1 MLAGGMES
9 MSNAPYYVPKGR
21 TGYRYGHG
29 ELLDAVLHDG
39 LWDVYNKFHMVW
51 ENSPC
56 CTFIARDCTTCKS
69 EVLSL
74 LYQSLL
80 MLSYQ

>member
-39 LWDVYNKFHMVW
+39 LWDVYNKFHMVCGG
-51 ENSPC
+51 E
-56 CTFIARDCTTCKS
+56 RDRHFK
-69 EVLSL
+69 L
-74 LYQSLL
+74 
-80 MLSYQ
+80 

>member
-39 LWDVYNKFHMVW
+39 LWDVYNKFHMVRG
-51 ENSPC
+51 STVFLRRPYRGLHRC
-56 CTFIARDCTTCKS
+56 RMS
-69 EVLSL
+69 
-74 LYQSLL
+74 
-80 MLSYQ
+80 

>member
-21 TGYRYGHG
+21 QGYRYGHG

-39 LWDVYNKFHMVW
+39 LWDVYNKFHMV
-51 ENSPC
+51 C
-56 CTFIARDCTTCKS
+56 
-69 EVLSL
+69 
-74 LYQSLL
+74 
-80 MLSYQ
+80 